1 MGRRYSLRGTHIAAR
16 SGTRAHQGDGGG
28 PFIWLT
34 QRRQAAKPPLRIA
47 NHPGPEGRLYGY
59 NASKSDGYSRR
70 KMDRLTSS
78 CTWQLC
84 IHSDPRWYFVGTKSA
99 YSWPPSFFSSFNRYV
114 RCCACAWV
122 GVGADAG
129 AGTGTSQLNRWT
141 DHLQQVQQV
150 QQV

>member
-47 NHPGPEGRLYGY
+47 NHLGPEGRLYGY
-59 NASKSDGYSRR
+59 NASKSDGYSRI

-99 YSWPPSFFSSFNRYV
+99 YSWPPSFFFFFQPICPLLCLCLGGSGRRCRSRY
-114 RCCACAWV
+114 RYLATQSL
-122 GVGADAG
+122 D
-129 AGTGTSQLNRWT
+129 
-141 DHLQQVQQV
+141 
-150 QQV
+150 